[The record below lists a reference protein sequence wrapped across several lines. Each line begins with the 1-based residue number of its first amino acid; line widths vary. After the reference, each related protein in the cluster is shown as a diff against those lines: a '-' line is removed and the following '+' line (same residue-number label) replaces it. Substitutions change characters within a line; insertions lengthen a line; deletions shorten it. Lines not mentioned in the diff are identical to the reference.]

1 MRRAMFPLLCLM
13 LGLNLAACAPAQPE
27 RAADTRLIAPDPV
40 LARALNDPLMS
51 DPDLASRNEAN
62 AAVGFADSSAL
73 PVLSATSSDR
83 QAARDAARLE
93 LLGGG
98 AIPELPEA
106 SEQPGAAPKG
116 RPLGPLAGAADLLA
130 ELAAPEAC
138 AASLREDFGLAA
150 TLPPVASIMPRAMVV
165 QASGADNA
173 GCRIRIIRYHTAAA
187 PFDVLQYHYTRA
199 ARAGLQAARYAAPED
214 MIAATGQRGERLV
227 VHVRPG
233 LNGFN
238 SVDLLY
244 RAP

>member
-1 MRRAMFPLLCLM
+1 MFPLLCLM
-13 LGLNLAACAPAQPE
+13 LAACAPAQPE
-27 RAADTRLIAPDPV
+27 RAADTRLIAADPV
-40 LARALNDPLMS
+40 LARALNDRLMS

-98 AIPELPEA
+98 TIPELPLPRDEPRGKA
-106 SEQPGAAPKG
+106 
-116 RPLGPLAGAADLLA
+116 LGPLASAADLLA
-130 ELAAPEAC
+130 ALGAPETC
-138 AASLREDFGLAA
+138 AARLREDFGLAA
-150 TLPPVASIMPRAMVV
+150 TLPVVASIMPQAMVV
-165 QASGADNA
+165 QAGGADSA

-187 PFDVLQYHYTRA
+187 AQDVLQYHHTHA
-199 ARAGLQAARYAAPED
+199 ARAGLHAVRHTLPED
-214 MIAATGQRGERLV
+214 IIAATGPRGESLV

-233 LNGFN
+233 LNGFS

-244 RAP
+244 RAS